1 MIDFFEIDDVKKTV
15 KILKLDDLS
24 IEDLKK
30 YINELNN
37 EIERVKLEIK
47 NKDNS
52 IKNANKYFK

>member
-37 EIERVKLEIK
+37 EIERVKSEIK

>member
-1 MIDFFEIDDVKKTV
+1 MINFFEIDDVKKTV

-37 EIERVKLEIK
+37 EIERVKTEIK

>member
-37 EIERVKLEIK
+37 EIERVKEEIK
-47 NKDNS
+47 KKDNS

>member
-30 YINELNN
+30 NINELNN

-52 IKNANKYFK
+52 IKNANKFFK

>member
-37 EIERVKLEIK
+37 EIERVKTEIK

>member
-1 MIDFFEIDDVKKTV
+1 MIDFFEIDDVKMTV

-37 EIERVKLEIK
+37 EIERVKTEIK